1 MASCRMLFRS
11 SLFLSD
17 PRRPFLSNLES
28 ISSSSSSSSS
38 SLRFSPAVPPRLS
51 SGARV
56 RVRVFHGAV
65 APLKCS
71 HGEIGPPPQPQ
82 DDQGPPQEAILKAI
96 SGEFLSI
103 LLLSRMF
110 GLVSLREFTCIVK
123 RILRTVGMN
132 KSRWFEECGMFSY

>member
-51 SGARV
+51 SRARV
-56 RVRVFHGAV
+56 RVRVFHRAV

-96 SGEFLSI
+96 SGESLSI

-110 GLVSLREFTCIVK
+110 GFVSLREFTCIVK
-123 RILRTVGMN
+123 RILRMVGMN
-132 KSRWFEECGMFSY
+132 KSRCFEECGMFSY